1 MILRINKE
9 LYKIIVLC
17 ISYVLLLLGSVSGF
31 YSIKYYGLS
40 LLLLLIL
47 KDFKEKP
54 LKKEEA
60 IIFVLVFVVG
70 IISIP
75 FQNITIGQSVSS
87 LAYYLVLFLIS
98 VRGYSVFTS
107 YKQIRA
113 VTIIISVIAI
123 VVLLFSRSELLYQYT
138 TLRQFTG
145 RLRLYGLFNHV
156 NTFAYLC
163 ALIMISYD
171 VVRGRK
177 HILSNSIL
185 IIIFGVF
192 LLLTDSRGAMAFA
205 GFYFG
210 LNIYIK
216 LLEKYNFS
224 YRNKFLITCVLMG
237 VASFIFFKY
246 VLVYVFSQATY
257 ANRMAVFKEISGS
270 ISEIVFG
277 RGMVDASSV
286 DYSNVTG

>member
-47 KDFKEKP
+47 KDYKEKP

-70 IISIP
+70 IISMP

-107 YKQIRA
+107 YKQI
-113 VTIIISVIAI
+113 
-123 VVLLFSRSELLYQYT
+123 
-138 TLRQFTG
+138 
-145 RLRLYGLFNHV
+145 
-156 NTFAYLC
+156 
-163 ALIMISYD
+163 
-171 VVRGRK
+171 K
-177 HILSNSIL
+177 
-185 IIIFGVF
+185 
-192 LLLTDSRGAMAFA
+192 LLTSA
-205 GFYFG
+205 
-210 LNIYIK
+210 
-216 LLEKYNFS
+216 
-224 YRNKFLITCVLMG
+224 ITKCL
-237 VASFIFFKY
+237 
-246 VLVYVFSQATY
+246 
-257 ANRMAVFKEISGS
+257 RMLKI
-270 ISEIVFG
+270 I
-277 RGMVDASSV
+277 
-286 DYSNVTG
+286 